1 MATSKGAGRLW
12 VLDRLKK
19 AIAHMFLLLV
29 FAITS
34 ACVPVLQ
41 NLNSYEPD
49 AYKAQERYES
59 IRIVAE
65 GNGADRSYA
74 FFPDDGGA
82 MHLPLIVFLH
92 GWQGTSPKNY
102 GAFIDH
108 LVRRGSVVVFPVYQ
122 TGANTPPQGITN
134 TAATSIKAM
143 IKHLNRQYPKMIDEE
158 KTLYYGYSMG
168 ASIAINFAMRPDK
181 FKLPKPLALL
191 LTAPGDAYHVAK
203 GAKGKSILY
212 RSLSHLPKELPIVL
226 MTGQEDTSIGL
237 PTAISHWNQICS
249 QKRLK
254 RLIIWPGGKSETQSI
269 HSGHGAAGA
278 PDKRYDFSNI
288 YGAVPAT
295 MPRLKNFPVSKS
307 LNNLD
312 FYGQWKVVV
321 SYLEAV
327 RESTNPEWIFSR
339 DEIIEDLGTF
349 ANGKA
354 YPKAILVKQCPAQVQ
369 QYMPGK

>member
-1 MATSKGAGRLW
+1 MRFKRTIVNMLALIVVAT
-12 VLDRLKK
+12 
-19 AIAHMFLLLV
+19 
-29 FAITS
+29 TS
-34 ACVPVLQ
+34 ACTSEALK
-41 NLNSYEPD
+41 LNNYEPG
-49 AYKAQERYES
+49 AYKAQEQHET

-65 GNGADRSYA
+65 GKGADRSYA
-74 FFPDDGGA
+74 FFPADGDA
-82 MHLPLIVFLH
+82 KHLPLIVFLH
-92 GWQGTSPKNY
+92 GWQGISPKNY

-108 LVRRGSVVVFPVYQ
+108 LVRRGSVVIFPVYQ
-122 TGANTPPQGITN
+122 TDANTPPQSITS
-134 TAATSIKAM
+134 TAAKSVGAM
-143 IKHLNRQYPKMIDEE
+143 IKRLNKQYPNMIDEK

-181 FKLPKPLALL
+181 YKLPKPLALL

-212 RSLSHLPKELPIVL
+212 RSLKHLPKDIPVVL
-226 MTGQEDTSIGL
+226 MTGQEDKTIGL

-278 PDKRYDFSNI
+278 PDERYDFSNI
-288 YGAVPAT
+288 YGAVPET
-295 MPRLKNFPVSKS
+295 MPRLKDFPVSKS

-327 RESTNPEWIFSR
+327 RGSTSPEWIFSR
-339 DEIIEDLGTF
+339 DEIIEDLGKF
-349 ANGKA
+349 SNGKP
-354 YPKAILVKQCPAQVQ
+354 YPKAILVKACPAQVQ
-369 QYMPGK
+369 QFITGK